1 MVRGESKQ
9 ACDAPLM
16 DQVRSTTLSV
26 TEYYRDRAVMG

>member
-1 MVRGESKQ
+1 MVWGEYKK

-26 TEYYRDRAVMG
+26 TEYYRDRAVKG